1 MRRCP
6 TILILVVGTSFL
18 FGCATTSRNGIC
30 VLSTPNHQQDWDRLR
45 AALEFEHIH
54 IPGYKGD
61 LGVFEFCIP
70 SRDAAHA
77 RQVIERTI
85 RAGSLTVRVT
95 KSAVDPQVY
104 EVYEEGKKVR
114 EESYTIKQGA

>member
-1 MRRCP
+1 MSPCEGARLEF
-6 TILILVVGTSFL
+6 IIDL
-18 FGCATTSRNGIC
+18 ATQYLE
-30 VLSTPNHQQDWDRLR
+30 VDWDRLR

-54 IPGYKGD
+54 IPGNKGD

-70 SRDAAHA
+70 RRDAAHA

-95 KSAVDPQVY
+95 KNAVDPQVY

-114 EESYTIKQGA
+114 EESYTIKQGAQRTASSGCRDDAWVCN